1 MTVSHPSE
9 LLIRRR
15 LSALTRL
22 LPAVESGDVSAIH
35 RARVATRRLR
45 EALPIVVSGAK
56 RRTLTKPVSRLTRAL
71 GLVREVDVA
80 LLTLDELAADAHLRG
95 EGLDQLRAI
104 IIEERHRLFT
114 SMAREVAQINLDRLH
129 RKVLAAARRV
139 ADRHPPSDGPSQMK
153 KVFKRSARRALA
165 LQAAIEN
172 AGGIYLADRLHQ
184 VRIAVKKLR
193 YMLEIAREL
202 RRSRAFA
209 RIRMLKSV
217 QDLLGHMH
225 DLEMLIMRIRAL
237 QGSERAPAPE
247 VSADLDR
254 LVRRLETECRQLHV
268 RYMGF
273 KVKLLVLCD
282 HVASADDR
290 RPASAA

>member
-9 LLIRRR
+9 LLIRQR

-22 LPAVESGDVSAIH
+22 LPAAQGGDVSAIH
-35 RARVATRRLR
+35 HARVATRRLR
-45 EALPIVVSGAK
+45 EALPIVASGSK
-56 RRTLTKPVSRLTRAL
+56 RRKLTKIVSRLTRAL
-71 GLVREVDVA
+71 GLVRELDVA
-80 LLTLDELAADAHLRG
+80 LLTLDELAADATLPV
-95 EGLDQLRAI
+95 EGLDQLGAI
-104 IIEERHRLFT
+104 VMEERHRVFT
-114 SMAREVAQINLDRLH
+114 TMAREVERADLDRLQ

-139 ADRHPPSDGPSQMK
+139 ADRHPPAGPKQISR
-153 KVFKRSARRALA
+153 VIKRSARRALS

-172 AGGIYLADRLHQ
+172 AGGIYLSDRLHQ

-193 YMLEIAREL
+193 YLLEIAREL
-202 RRSRAFA
+202 SRSRASA

-217 QDLLGHMH
+217 QDLLGRMH

-237 QGSERAPAPE
+237 QGSERAPALK

-254 LVRRLETECRQLHV
+254 LVRRLETQCRQLHV
-268 RYMGF
+268 RYMGY
-273 KVKLLVLCD
+273 KVKLLALCEY
-282 HVASADDR
+282 VASADDR